1 MMENSGIY
9 NVIWIDD
16 KYEEIDLL
24 GNAEQD
30 NIYIT
35 WKFLRKV
42 TRSFSF
48 ESDPPFLSKVT
59 RLS

>member
-1 MMENSGIY
+1 MENSGIY

-30 NIYIT
+30 NIFIT
-35 WKFLRKV
+35 PL
-42 TRSFSF
+42 
-48 ESDPPFLSKVT
+48 
-59 RLS
+59 

>member
-1 MMENSGIY
+1 MSDNS
-9 NVIWIDD
+9 N
-16 KYEEIDLL
+16 L
-24 GNAEQD
+24 
-30 NIYIT
+30 IT
-35 WKFLRKV
+35 SKALVNDEWKFRRKV